1 MIVYDKLLALFK
13 ERGMTTYV
21 LQKTGLVSHSG
32 YTAMKNHTG
41 GPDYKVLSRLCEVL
55 QVQPGDLMEWIP
67 DEEWQRR
74 NKEEQRTDE

>member
-1 MIVYDKLLALFK
+1 MIIYDKLLQIFK
-13 ERGMTTYV
+13 ERGMTTYF
-21 LQKTGLVSHSG
+21 LQRSNLVGHAT

-67 DEEWQRR
+67 DEEWQHRQ
-74 NKEEQRTDE
+74 EEKQSDE